1 MLVRDALHAS
11 ITSDLYSTTKIL
23 IFVSTRET
31 LDNQQMQKVKAIT
44 ETPESS
50 IKLTSIIKY
59 IIDKPNSS
67 ITVIISDSILLDG
80 TSFVDSPQI
89 CAVYN
94 EKLVCL
100 YCLSEMFSTADKYL
114 KNQQEKTK
122 KTSDQSCIS
131 KILPIARKYWFLI
144 DSAFSICMGYIFPN
158 LGKTGGYVLSE
169 SAVKYG
175 CMILVFFLSSLTQ
188 ICSLIVIPFLVY
200 YLKLFL
206 LNKSMNKTLLFG
218 KIKMASASTIISS
231 NVIMTKN
238 TLGNEYA
245 ALLNAILGN
254 ILDMGISVINALYR
268 NIHQVLTGLL
278 SLPLIIGA
286 IQVVLLENWI
296 NNKLKNNT
304 NIQSTNENEVI
315 ADELEIINVES

>member
-1 MLVRDALHAS
+1 
-11 ITSDLYSTTKIL
+11 
-23 IFVSTRET
+23 
-31 LDNQQMQKVKAIT
+31 
-44 ETPESS
+44 
-50 IKLTSIIKY
+50 
-59 IIDKPNSS
+59 
-67 ITVIISDSILLDG
+67 
-80 TSFVDSPQI
+80 
-89 CAVYN
+89 
-94 EKLVCL
+94 
-100 YCLSEMFSTADKYL
+100 
-114 KNQQEKTK
+114 
-122 KTSDQSCIS
+122 
-131 KILPIARKYWFLI
+131 
-144 DSAFSICMGYIFPN
+144 
-158 LGKTGGYVLSE
+158 
-169 SAVKYG
+169 
-175 CMILVFFLSSLTQ
+175 
-188 ICSLIVIPFLVY
+188 
-200 YLKLFL
+200 
-206 LNKSMNKTLLFG
+206 
-218 KIKMASASTIISS
+218 MASASTIISS